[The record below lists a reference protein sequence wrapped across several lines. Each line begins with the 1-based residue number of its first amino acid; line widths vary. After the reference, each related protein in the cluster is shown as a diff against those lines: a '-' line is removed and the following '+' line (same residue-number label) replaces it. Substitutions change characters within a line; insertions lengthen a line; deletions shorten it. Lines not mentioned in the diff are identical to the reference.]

1 MTRTAASPRQHSFA
15 LPHLH
20 AVASYGIP
28 THELERTS
36 NDPVRVEHIV
46 PVDSPV
52 HNEVHRHDYD
62 ELFFFSVGGG
72 SHMIDLEQH
81 TVIAPG
87 MHLVG
92 AGQVH
97 QLSRTADMRAV
108 VVQFG
113 QEALLGNGSNVHSD
127 LFNRMGRPC
136 SVALTADQVREAG
149 ELIARMEKEM
159 GLGGTLMQE
168 VVRGYV
174 GILLLKCAQW
184 VRESSS
190 RSAPAMEGNDPVRRF
205 QDLVERSYLEERQ
218 VAHYADLLAMS
229 ADRLNELVKKRLG
242 RTASA
247 VIHDRLLLEAKRLLL
262 HSERSVKE
270 VGYLLNMKD
279 PAYFSRWFGKAEGM
293 SPMAYREHVREK
305 YQY

>member
-1 MTRTAASPRQHSFA
+1 MHRKQRSRPI
-15 LPHLH
+15 PHLH
-20 AVASYGIP
+20 TVAAYTIP
-28 THELERTS
+28 THELEHGS
-36 NDPVRVEHIV
+36 DDPARVEHIV

-62 ELFFFSVGGG
+62 ELFFFATGGG
-72 SHMIDLEQH
+72 THMIDLEQH
-81 TVIAPG
+81 TVVAPG
-87 MHLVG
+87 VHLVG

-113 QEALLGNGSNVHSD
+113 QEALLGLGGSVHGD
-127 LFNRMGRPC
+127 LFSRMGRPC
-136 SVALTADQVREAG
+136 SVPLNADQVNEAI
-149 ELIARMEKEM
+149 ELVTRIEKE
-159 GLGGTLMQE
+159 LGQGGAVMKD
-168 VVRGYV
+168 VVRGYLS
-174 GILLLKCAQW
+174 ILLIKCAQW
-184 VRESSS
+184 VRESK
-190 RSAPAMEGNDPVRRF
+190 ALNTPPLEEHDPVRRF
-205 QDLVERSYLEERQ
+205 QDLVERGYLEERQ
-218 VAHYADLLAMS
+218 VAHYADKLAIS
-229 ADRLNELVKKRLG
+229 ADHLNELVKKRLG

-293 SPMAYREHVREK
+293 TPVAYREHVREK
-305 YQY
+305 YQH